1 MKTIT
6 QITDQKKSGRYN
18 IFLDKKYAFPVSE
31 DVLIRYNLHKGLA
44 LTDQLQAEI
53 AAADVV
59 EKAYQLALNYLS
71 YQLRTI
77 KEMRQYLK
85 QHEVEAVAVDQVI
98 ARLEQQQY
106 LDDGAYAVAYV
117 QTNKRLSLKGPQVI
131 RQELRQKGISDEN
144 LIVDGLAHY
153 DQESLL
159 ANGQKLAQQIWQRQH
174 HVSQRIREQKVR
186 QGLQQKGYSG
196 VDFDLIW
203 AQLDFEMDDE
213 EEQDA
218 LQMAAAKAQR
228 HYQPLTDRK
237 QRQKFTQSLYRKG
250 FAFEAIN
257 NWLADHEQDD

>member
-6 QITDQKKSGRYN
+6 QITAQKKSGRYN
-18 IFLDKKYAFPVSE
+18 IFLDKHYAFPVSE
-31 DVLIRYNLHKGLA
+31 DVLIRYNLHKGLE
-44 LTDQLQAEI
+44 LTDDQQAEI
-53 AAADVV
+53 AAADVI

-71 YQLRTI
+71 YQIRTI

-85 QHEVEAVAVDQVI
+85 QHEVESVAIEQVI
-98 ARLEQQQY
+98 DRLKQQQY
-106 LDDGAYAVAYV
+106 LDDGAYAIAYV

-131 RQELRQKGISDEN
+131 RQELRQKGVMDEN
-144 LIVDGLAHY
+144 LIVDALTHY

-203 AQLDFEMDDE
+203 SQLDLTMDDAE
-213 EEQDA
+213 EHDA
-218 LQMAAAKAQR
+218 LQLAAAKAQR

-237 QRQKFTQSLYRKG
+237 QRQKFTQALYRKG
-250 FAFEAIN
+250 FAFDAIN
-257 NWLADHEQDD
+257 NWLADHEQDE

>member
-6 QITDQKKSGRYN
+6 QITAQKKSGRYN

-31 DVLIRYNLHKGLA
+31 DVLIRYNLHKGLE
-44 LTDQLQAEI
+44 LSEELQAEI
-53 AAADVV
+53 TAADVV

-77 KEMRQYLK
+77 KEMRQYLR
-85 QHEVEAVAVDQVI
+85 QHEVDAVAAEQVI

-106 LDDGAYAVAYV
+106 LDDGAYAIAYV

-131 RQELRQKGISDEN
+131 RQELRQKGISDDN
-144 LIVDGLAHY
+144 LIVDALTHY
-153 DQESLL
+153 DRTSLL

-186 QGLQQKGYSG
+186 QGLQQKGYTG
-196 VDFDLIW
+196 LDFDAIW
-203 AQLDFEMDDE
+203 SQLDLTMDDDE
-213 EEQDA
+213 EHEA
-218 LQMAAAKAQR
+218 LQLAAAKAQR
-228 HYQPLTDRK
+228 HYHPLTDRQ
-237 QRQKFTQSLYRKG
+237 QRQKFTQALYRKG

-257 NWLADHEQDD
+257 QWLADHEESD